1 MGRNSGEAM
10 VELDAIRRSV
20 QALRTEPLY
29 PLSFEVILKSLIWG
43 GRRLG
48 TVLKK
53 PIGDG
58 DHYAESW
65 EIADHGDDVSHVR
78 DGPLAGSTLRDLV
91 KSRSDELLGS
101 AVAHGMSERRQFPL
115 LVKFLDANDVLSV
128 QVHPDDER
136 ARRLAGDNGK
146 TEVWVVVHAEPGSL
160 IYAGLKA
167 GVSRREFAAAMA
179 DGGVEPLLHRFEPRA
194 GDCVLVPA
202 GTVHA
207 IGAGVLVA
215 EIQQMSDATFR
226 IYDWERVGSDGRP
239 RELHPAQAL
248 ESIDFSLGPVDPIR
262 VEAESIAEGTRERLA
277 ACPYFA
283 LERFRLT
290 GSMRI
295 GRNDRFTILIALG
308 GGFDVGHDVG
318 SAPTRLSFGETLL
331 LPAILGACQVA
342 PRARDAVVLTC
353 IVP

>member
-1 MGRNSGEAM
+1 MRRCPVDTM
-10 VELDAIRRSV
+10 LDLDATRAGTLAMRSK
-20 QALRTEPLY
+20 PLY
-29 PLSFEVILKSLIWG
+29 PLAFDPILKSLIWG

-48 TVLKK
+48 TVLNK

-65 EIADHGDDVSHVR
+65 EISDHGDDVSHVR
-78 DGPLAGSTLRDLV
+78 EGALAGTSLRDLV
-91 KSRSDELLGS
+91 KIRSDELLGS
-101 AVAHGMSERRQFPL
+101 AVTHGMSEPRQFPL

-146 TEVWVVVHAEPGSL
+146 TEAWVVVHAEPGSL
-160 IYAGLKA
+160 IYAGLKP
-167 GVSRREFAAAMA
+167 GVSRTEFAAAMA
-179 DGGVEPLLHRFEPRA
+179 DGRVEPLLHRFEARA
-194 GDCVLVPA
+194 GDQVLIPA

-207 IGAGVLVA
+207 IGAGVLTA

-226 IYDWERVGSDGRP
+226 VYDWGRVGSDGRP

-248 ESIDFSLGPVDPIR
+248 ESIDFSRGPVDPIR
-262 VEAESIAEGTRERLA
+262 VEAESIAAGTREPLA
-277 ACPYFA
+277 VCPYFA

-290 GSMRI
+290 APMRI

-308 GGFDVGHDVG
+308 GSFEIGHDG
-318 SAPTRLSFGETLL
+318 GLAPTRLAFGETLL
-331 LPAILGACQVA
+331 LPAILGACEVV
-342 PRARDAVVLTC
+342 PHERDAVILTC
-353 IVP
+353 VVP